1 MNETLPLYQV
11 DAFTDRAFKGNPA
24 AVCLYEEW
32 LDDERLQAIA
42 AENNLSETAF
52 LVPAPIDEQWELRW
66 MTPRCEVDLCGHA
79 TLAAA
84 WVLFTDVQPERDDVV
99 FHTRSGALTVRR
111 LEDAVEMDFPALAPE
126 VAPQLPRALT
136 EGLGAV
142 PADVQWGGEHSFL
155 CVFESEKEV
164 AALEPDFVRLRDA
177 GRRVIATAP
186 GTDVDFVSRFFAPL
200 VGVDEDP
207 VTGSAHCTLAP
218 YWADRLGKQTLAARQ
233 ISARGGELECEMRGD
248 RVLLRGQGVIVM
260 RGELTV

>member
-1 MNETLPLYQV
+1 MSETIPLYQV
-11 DAFTDRAFKGNPA
+11 DAFTDRPFAGNPA

-32 LDDERLQAIA
+32 LDDDLLQAIA

-84 WVLFTDVQPERDDVV
+84 WVLFTDVQPERDEVI

-111 LEDAVEMDFPALAPE
+111 LEDRLELDFPALPPE
-126 VAPQLPRALT
+126 AAPQLPKALA

-142 PADVQWGGEHSFL
+142 PVDVQWGGKHNFL
-155 CVFESEKEV
+155 CVFESEADV
-164 AALEPDFVRLRDA
+164 AALAPDFRRLLDA
-177 GRRVIATAP
+177 GRSVIATAP
-186 GTDVDFVSRFFAPL
+186 GKDVDFVSRFFAPL

-218 YWADRLGKQTLAARQ
+218 YWAERLGKTVLAARQ
-233 ISARGGELECEMRGD
+233 ISARGGELECEVKGE
-248 RVLLRGQGVIVM
+248 RVLLRGQAVIVL
-260 RGELTV
+260 RGELQL